1 LGEVC
6 SNDEAKQNMYPTYY
20 ALRRVNP
27 YRGVVHTVDIG
38 EASAHTFD
46 GLIWHLRADDGYG
59 WVRPVG
65 VWEEGVGLKLGQPG
79 GLGDILAALE
89 TRPSLPFPI
98 VDSDELWLLDRES
111 GLPLA
116 LLATQRGGIKA
127 ADQLDSEWYPF
138 ALSYTGFHSP
148 TLAQRDAVARNPG
161 DAHRDFLARMVNQAA
176 RPHAMAQWFRR
187 GQDGIGQ
194 GSGVVGGSAALR
206 IRRAENWCMTGLR
219 LPYEWRSRVMHA
231 EDFPELLVRETWN
244 SRLEQSV
251 ISDYHRWLA
260 PLLLLWPRL
269 SQATRARLELE
280 ACEKPQ
286 WLARVYRLLPTMLN
300 PAQIQAGLVAAR
312 LEQAQAGGG
321 QDDFTKLG

>member
-1 LGEVC
+1 VGEVC

-27 YRGVVHTVDIG
+27 YRGVVHYVDIG
-38 EASAHTFD
+38 EAVAHTFD
-46 GLIWHLRADDGYG
+46 GVTWHLRADDGYG
-59 WVRPVG
+59 LVRPVG
-65 VWEEGVGLKLGQPG
+65 VWEEGVGLKLGQPA
-79 GLGDILAALE
+79 GLDDILAALE
-89 TRPSLPFPI
+89 TRPALPFPI
-98 VDSDELWLLDRES
+98 FDTHELWLLDRES

-116 LLATQRGGIKA
+116 LLAAQRGNVKP
-127 ADQLDSEWYPF
+127 ADQIDSEWYPF
-138 ALSYTGFHSP
+138 ALSYTGFHSAA
-148 TLAQRDAVARNPG
+148 LARRDTVALQAS
-161 DAHRDFLARMVNQAA
+161 DAHRDVLARLVNQVA
-176 RPHAMAQWFRR
+176 RPQAMTQWFMR
-187 GQDGIGQ
+187 GQDG
-194 GSGVVGGSAALR
+194 VGKGMPGR
-206 IRRAENWCMTGLR
+206 R
-219 LPYEWRSRVMHA
+219 LPYEWRAREVAA
-231 EDFPELLVRETWN
+231 EDFPELLVREHWESRQN

-269 SQATRARLELE
+269 SPATRARLEIE

-312 LEQAQAGGG
+312 LEQARTGGG